1 MAMPMLNGRRAWW
14 RSTQTFLASL
24 QLRVVL
30 RLSRLSN
37 EDRRHRARR
46 GLCMDVGTRVF
57 GGKTR
62 SLFLGDC
69 RLSTR
74 GCWVRLRPRCGLCCC
89 CGTRSARRRWNGAAA
104 GSGCSSVRVYSALV
118 MKIAVRPLLL
128 VRAGSSQRDECSRR
142 QGACNPS
149 HLLHVHR

>member
-1 MAMPMLNGRRAWW
+1 MPMLNGRRAWW

-89 CGTRSARRRWNGAAA
+89 CGTRSARRRLRPSARGVQYSYVPAFHAKETKNYRLCRMLTATEHRRITRK
-104 GSGCSSVRVYSALV
+104 RVD
-118 MKIAVRPLLL
+118 
-128 VRAGSSQRDECSRR
+128 QEQC
-142 QGACNPS
+142 
-149 HLLHVHR
+149 